1 MGFCLDAGASRQLI
15 EMRSLLP
22 LILACLAFAGPASAS
37 DSRHT
42 TKSHTDPVPKAIG
55 LS

>member
-1 MGFCLDAGASRQLI
+1 MGFCLDAEASRQLT

-37 DSRHT
+37 DSMT
-42 TKSHTDPVPKAIG
+42 VEKLCELVVMAAQQ
-55 LS
+55 